1 MVGLRQYQW
10 GRTVGS
16 VSYLSGHRS
25 HPERQVSVSLNI
37 SFYLVTSMWVL
48 ALKNRLL
55 FCLSYLDISRS
66 GEPTCGRHSL
76 QRPKAEASSHVSI
89 MMTCSLDFCN
99 ISSRINVHH
108 VDILPQE
115 AVCVYIGGALP
126 PDLLTDPVF
135 SLSPE
140 HGYVSCGTTVIHGL
154 FHSRFR

>member
-25 HPERQVSVSLNI
+25 HP
-37 SFYLVTSMWVL
+37 
-48 ALKNRLL
+48 K
-55 FCLSYLDISRS
+55 RS

-76 QRPKAEASSHVSI
+76 QRPKAEASSH
-89 MMTCSLDFCN
+89 
-99 ISSRINVHH
+99 
-108 VDILPQE
+108 E